1 MLRLCLAPGSEDHAL
16 YTLIGH
22 VTRDTRTYR
31 YSADSYARAMR
42 VRPECPFAR
51 LYLATIY
58 TQIATQR
65 FTTNRASASTQAV
78 AFLSEYKKLRKPS
91 VFGQEIHFNIGR
103 VLQQL
108 GLSTMALIEYRKV
121 LDLEPTLPSAR
132 PGNSKQGKTNDHH
145 DPKIY
150 DLRPEAAYNM
160 SLIYKQSGNFILA
173 KQIISKYCRI

>member
-1 MLRLCLAPGSEDHAL
+1 MCLAPGSEDHAL

-78 AFLSEYKKLRKPS
+78 AFLSEYKKLRNPS

-121 LDLEPTLPSAR
+121 LDLEPTLPAQTS
-132 PGNSKQGKTNDHH
+132 SQGRANGRDHIH
-145 DPKIY
+145 DRRIY

-160 SLIYKQSGNFILA
+160 SLIYKQSGNFIIA